1 MRRQADAEMDSANT
15 AADKLRIEA
24 NRDRVADQSMT
35 QKLNDRF
42 KEIDDIGD
50 EQTRAFQTSLDDAKN
65 LISALAGEEYTA
77 MAGLHTRMDE
87 MQEDM
92 KAEVAKGQ
100 TEDDKLLRDLLADVM
115 DDAGEKK
122 KSADDAQAK
131 IDAVVT
137 KVEGVE
143 DRTAKAQDMSRHQA
157 DQFQVQVATRARQ
170 LSKRLKEEELARK
183 RETNAVKVG
192 AQLTG
197 DELHVD
203 LGRVSTLTRKVT
215 AGTEYQYGTV
225 DLEEQK
231 LARRIAEALA
241 AAQHGDEQAI
251 KTLKAELKEEN
262 ARTNKLLQWK
272 MSVEKNGRRFQHLVQ
287 KEFRKLGEEL
297 DMTSI
302 EEAEQHAMEQWA
314 VQEQENHLK
323 QVLGEELEKLS
334 DHGATRLAALAKRQ
348 GEKMTAILN
357 NATATDEERAAR
369 LHKLKEE
376 SRKHATRVLE
386 EDGRLQLDQ
395 RTSARKLKIATKEI
409 QKATGV
415 IASLEGSAAGRGVE
429 FGSTIGRVRD
439 LIDDAN
445 MHILRYP
452 DEGGETNAS
461 VWNVSLY
468 DTPNTTTSTATGA
481 ALLEEGDH
489 EVSDSG
495 AESPGDVT
503 DLFQAAVASGYSSI
517 DEDKQMLEDLR
528 NLEKKLPHQK
538 L

>member
-1 MRRQADAEMDSANT
+1 ME
-15 AADKLRIEA
+15 
-24 NRDRVADQSMT
+24 
-35 QKLNDRF
+35 
-42 KEIDDIGD
+42 
-50 EQTRAFQTSLDDAKN
+50 
-65 LISALAGEEYTA
+65 
-77 MAGLHTRMDE
+77 
-87 MQEDM
+87 
-92 KAEVAKGQ
+92 
-100 TEDDKLLRDLLADVM
+100 
-115 DDAGEKK
+115 
-122 KSADDAQAK
+122 
-131 IDAVVT
+131 
-137 KVEGVE
+137 
-143 DRTAKAQDMSRHQA
+143 
-157 DQFQVQVATRARQ
+157 
-170 LSKRLKEEELARK
+170 
-183 RETNAVKVG
+183 
-192 AQLTG
+192 
-197 DELHVD
+197 
-203 LGRVSTLTRKVT
+203 
-215 AGTEYQYGTV
+215 
-225 DLEEQK
+225 
-231 LARRIAEALA
+231 
-241 AAQHGDEQAI
+241 
-251 KTLKAELKEEN
+251 
-262 ARTNKLLQWK
+262 QWK

-415 IASLEGSAAGRGVE
+415 IASLEGSAAGGGAG

-468 DTPNTTTSTATGA
+468 AAPTTTSTATGA
-481 ALLEEGDH
+481 ALLEEGDR
-489 EVSDSG
+489 EVAEDE
-495 AESPGDVT
+495 ATESP
-503 DLFQAAVASGYSSI
+503 A
-517 DEDKQMLEDLR
+517 
-528 NLEKKLPHQK
+528 
-538 L
+538 